1 MSGLASIRWRF
12 AGWVA
17 GVLIAVSAVTFAVV
31 YRETERELKSQID
44 RDVTGD
50 VAALSQTVR
59 ALEPKSPE
67 RVLAAAERYV
77 NTQPFSGTSSL
88 LFVVVPGAGSVSN
101 HPEVFGGSGVD
112 DGESAADQQRENEL
126 GRQLLIEHDGF
137 STPIVPDVGPM
148 RVAERAVMTHGLR
161 VVVGSGE
168 PLVIVTRAER
178 GIARAFVLA
187 GAVAFGLALLASYF
201 AGALFSRP
209 LRRMSAV
216 AARVDDGDLHPRMT
230 VSASAS
236 REIRVL
242 AESFN
247 HMLDRLATA
256 FAAQRDF
263 VADASHE
270 LRTPLTVIA
279 GQLEVLAGQEHPDAG
294 EVRRVERLVAAEIAR
309 TARLVDDML
318 LLAQSDRGDFLRLDE
333 IDLRA
338 FVGDL
343 WQSVGHLAAR
353 RFELGGVPDGQLVA
367 DPDRLA
373 QALRNLVR
381 NAIDHTCAPD
391 GVVRLE
397 VVALPA
403 GRVAF
408 AVADDGP
415 GIPADER
422 DAVFDRFHR
431 VDAAR
436 SRARGGS
443 GLGLAIVKAIADAH
457 HGGVSARS
465 GTSLGGAVV
474 TIELPGLTPR
484 PDRAAAT
491 ADRSATPRAGGGR

>member
-1 MSGLASIRWRF
+1 MRGPASIRWRF

-17 GVLIAVSAVTFAVV
+17 GVLIAMSAVTFVVV
-31 YRETERELKSQID
+31 YRETGSELRREID

-50 VAALSQTVR
+50 VGALSQTMR
-59 ALEPKSPE
+59 ALPASSHGE
-67 RVLAAAERYV
+67 VLSAARRYID
-77 NTQPFSGTSSL
+77 TQPFSGTSSL
-88 LFVVVPGAGSVSN
+88 LFVIVPGTGSVSN
-101 HPEVFGGSGVD
+101 HPEVFGGTGPD
-112 DGESAADQQRENEL
+112 DGETPAEQREENDL
-126 GRQLLIEHDGF
+126 GRKLLVEHDGF
-137 STPIVPDVGPM
+137 STPVVPDVGSM
-148 RVAERAVMTHGLR
+148 RVAERPVVVHGLK
-161 VVVGSGE
+161 VVVGAGE
-168 PLVIVTRAER
+168 PLEIVTRAEH
-178 GIARAFVLA
+178 GIAGAFVLA
-187 GAVAFGLALLASYF
+187 GAVALGLALIASYL
-201 AGALFSRP
+201 AGAVFSRP

-236 REIRVL
+236 REVRVL

-279 GQLEVLAGQEHPDAG
+279 GQLEVLAGQEHPDAE
-294 EVRRVERLVAAEIAR
+294 EVRRVERLVGAEIAR

-318 LLAQSDRGDFLRLDE
+318 LLAQSDRGDFLRLAE
-333 IDLRA
+333 IDLRR

-343 WQSVGHLAAR
+343 WQSVGHLADR
-353 RFELGGVPDGQLVA
+353 RFELGRIPDGRLTA

-381 NAIDHTCAPD
+381 NAIEHTSAPD
-391 GVVRLE
+391 GIVSLE
-397 VVALPA
+397 VDALPD
-403 GRVAF
+403 GRVRF

-422 DAVFDRFHR
+422 DDVFDRFHR

-443 GLGLAIVKAIADAH
+443 GLGLAIVKAIAAAH
-457 HGGVSARS
+457 DGAVSAGS
-465 GTSLGGAVV
+465 GERLGGAVV
-474 TIELPGLTPR
+474 SIELPGLTR
-484 PDRAAAT
+484 PAAGT
-491 ADRSATPRAGGGR
+491 

>member
-17 GVLIAVSAVTFAVV
+17 AVLIAVSAVTFVVV
-31 YRETERELKSQID
+31 YRQTASELRAQID
-44 RDVTGD
+44 RDVSGD
-50 VAALSQTVR
+50 VSALSQTMR
-59 ALEPKSPE
+59 ALEPKSP
-67 RVLAAAERYV
+67 RRILAAAERYV

-101 HPEVFGGSGVD
+101 HPEVFGGSGPD
-112 DGESAADQQRENEL
+112 DGETAEEQQRENSQ
-126 GRQLLIEHDGF
+126 GRRLLVERDGF
-137 STPIVPDVGPM
+137 STPVVPDVGAM
-148 RVAERAVMTHGLR
+148 RVAERAVFTHGLR

-168 PLVIVTRAER
+168 PLEIVTRAER

-187 GAVAFGLALLASYF
+187 GAVAFGLALLASYL

-230 VSASAS
+230 VSSSAS

-279 GQLEVLAGQEHPDAG
+279 GQLEVLAGQKHPDAE
-294 EVRRVERLVAAEIAR
+294 EVRRVERLVGAEIAR

-333 IDLRA
+333 IDLRT

-343 WQSVGHLAAR
+343 WQSVDHLAER
-353 RFELGGVPDGQLVA
+353 RFELGRVPDGRLVA

-391 GVVRLE
+391 GIVRLE
-397 VVALPA
+397 VEVLSG
-403 GRVAF
+403 GRVRF
-408 AVADDGP
+408 SVADDGP

-422 DAVFDRFHR
+422 DDVFDRFHR

-436 SRARGGS
+436 SRALGGS

-457 HGGVSARS
+457 HGAVGARS
-465 GTSLGGAVV
+465 SESLGGAVV
-474 TIELPGLTPR
+474 TIELPGLTP
-484 PDRAAAT
+484 PPTGPAAT
-491 ADRSATPRAGGGR
+491 GDRSMTPTRGRG